1 MKKSKE
7 KKSQAL
13 DLTQLQNNQFTLFQG
28 FNVFTLLKR
37 VQSIAEELGLLNGAT
52 THLSGTMDSDGSH
65 ELLITDV
72 YTFRKRQFDPNQYK
86 YVWILSTVPRSEND
100 LRTHKVILEADHID
114 AEIPIESIVY
124 FQEED
129 PHYYTD
135 YPPIY

>member
-7 KKSQAL
+7 KKSQVL

-28 FNVFTLLKR
+28 FNVYTLLKR

-52 THLSGTMDSDGSH
+52 IHLSGAMDSDGSQ

-72 YTFRKRQFDPNQYK
+72 YTFRKRQIDPNQYK
-86 YVWILSTVPRSEND
+86 YIWILSTVPRSEND
-100 LRTHKVILEADHID
+100 LRTHKVIIEAEHID
-114 AEIPIESIVY
+114 EEIPIESIVY

-129 PHYYTD
+129 PHYYAD